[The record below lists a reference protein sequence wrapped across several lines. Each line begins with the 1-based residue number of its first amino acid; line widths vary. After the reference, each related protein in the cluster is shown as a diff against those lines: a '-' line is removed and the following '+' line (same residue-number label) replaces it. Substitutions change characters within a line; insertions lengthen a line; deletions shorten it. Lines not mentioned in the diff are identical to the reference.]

1 MKNLDARPQR
11 HIASLDGLRGVA
23 ILMVISIHFLYTNA
37 IPAAPPAWLSV
48 FHVLQFGWMGVDL
61 FFVLSGFLITGILLD
76 TRASGNYF
84 RSFYSRR
91 SLRIFPLYYLV
102 VGVYLLSLPLQ
113 ARIPALAANL
123 PDRRIGLSY
132 LVYLNNWYVPIL
144 HRSGGTIGYFWS
156 LAVEEQ
162 FYLIW
167 PFLVFR
173 LPQRAF
179 VRLCVALCLFL
190 PLLRLLFDPHPSWPA
205 SDFVFMNTTTRM
217 DSLVWGALAAM
228 LVRFPVRFARLR
240 PLLPWTAAACALAM
254 LVICFPL
261 HELYSRKFYTQSIGY
276 SILAVGFAAILLM
289 AYHSDS
295 VDGRLAKLLRWPL
308 LTQFGRYSYAI
319 YVFHYFVLLGLI
331 EPFSGR
337 AWFSHSLARALGLL
351 VMYNALCLAVG
362 FVSYHVYE
370 KHFLKLK
377 RYFEPDRR
385 DPATLPEL
393 WAGPGRTTTEIL
405 ASPE

>member
-1 MKNLDARPQR
+1 
-11 HIASLDGLRGVA
+11 
-23 ILMVISIHFLYTNA
+23 MVISIHFLYMNA
-37 IPAAPPAWLSV
+37 IPTAPPAWLSL
-48 FHVLQFGWMGVDL
+48 FHVLQFGWTGVDL

-102 VGVYLLSLPLQ
+102 VGVYLLTLPLQ
-113 ARIPALAANL
+113 AKIPVLAGNI
-123 PDRRIGLSY
+123 PDRRIALSY

-144 HRSGGTIGYFWS
+144 HRSGGSIADLWS

-173 LPQRAF
+173 FSRLAFLRLCLGICGLLPL
-179 VRLCVALCLFL
+179 VRLLI
-190 PLLRLLFDPHPSWPA
+190 DPHPSFPA

-228 LVRFPVRFARLR
+228 LVRSPAHFSRLR
-240 PLLPWTAAACALAM
+240 PLLPGIAAACAALM
-254 LVICFPL
+254 LVIAFPL
-261 HELYSRKFYTQSIGY
+261 HELYSRKFYTQSVGY
-276 SILAVGFAAILLM
+276 TFLAIGFAAILLL

-295 VDGRLAKLLRWPL
+295 VDGTFAKLLRWPL
-308 LTQFGRYSYAI
+308 LMRFGRYSYAI
-319 YVFHYFVLLGLI
+319 YVFHYFVLLGLVQ
-331 EPFSGR
+331 PFSGR
-337 AWFSHSLARALGLL
+337 PWFSHSLARALGLFVL
-351 VMYNALCLAVG
+351 FHAACLAVG
-362 FVSYHVYE
+362 FLSYNLYE

-385 DPATLPEL
+385 DPATLP
-393 WAGPGRTTTEIL
+393 R
-405 ASPE
+405 PESSHIANAARIQ

>member
-1 MKNLDARPQR
+1 
-11 HIASLDGLRGVA
+11 
-23 ILMVISIHFLYTNA
+23 MVINIHFLYTNV
-37 IPAAPPAWLSV
+37 IPTAPPAWLSI
-48 FHVLQFGWMGVDL
+48 FHVMQFGWTGVDL

-91 SLRIFPLYYLV
+91 ALRIFPLYYLV

-113 ARIPALAANL
+113 ANIPVLAANI

-132 LVYLNNWYVPIL
+132 LVYLNNWYVPVL
-144 HRSGGTIGYFWS
+144 HRSGGSIAYLWS

-162 FYLIW
+162 FYLLW

-173 LPQRAF
+173 LSRQAF
-179 VRLCVALCLFL
+179 LRLCAGICILLPLVRLLI
-190 PLLRLLFDPHPSWPA
+190 DPHPSVPA

-217 DSLVWGALAAM
+217 DSLVWGALAAL
-228 LVRFPVRFARLR
+228 LVRSPIHFARLR
-240 PLLPWTAAACALAM
+240 PMLPWVAAACATLM
-254 LVICFPL
+254 LVIAFPL

-276 SILAVGFAAILLM
+276 SFLAIGFAAVLLM

-295 VDGRLAKLLRWPL
+295 TDGTLARFLDWPL
-308 LTQFGRYSYAI
+308 LTRFGRYSYAI
-319 YVFHYFVLLGLI
+319 YVFHYFVLLGLMQ
-331 EPFSGR
+331 PFAGR
-337 AWFSHSLARALGLL
+337 PWFSHSLSRALGLFAL
-351 VMYNALCLAVG
+351 FNAACLAVG
-362 FVSYHVYE
+362 FLSYNAYE

-385 DPATLPEL
+385 DPATLLRPEL
-393 WAGPGRTTTEIL
+393 SQVANAAR
-405 ASPE
+405 SR